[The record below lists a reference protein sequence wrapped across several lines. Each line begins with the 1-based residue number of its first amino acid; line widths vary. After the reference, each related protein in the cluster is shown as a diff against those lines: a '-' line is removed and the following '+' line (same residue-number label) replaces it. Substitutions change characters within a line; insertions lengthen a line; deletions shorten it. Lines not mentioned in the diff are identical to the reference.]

1 VPEIDTDVPEATAL
15 EMYRKMTEIR
25 LFEKRAYDL
34 FLQNLVKGTTH
45 LGTGQ
50 EAVAAGVSQAMND
63 DDYMFVTYRGH
74 NHVLARGTPMTP
86 VMAELLGREN
96 GLMHGK
102 GGSMH
107 LLDVSRGILGA
118 YAIIGAQLVIA
129 NGSAWSALYRGTGQ
143 VTVCFLGDGATNIGA
158 FHEALNLA
166 AVWRLPVVF
175 ICENNQYM
183 EYTSIGSVT
192 AVPRPA
198 ADRAASYGLE
208 PVVVDGNDVEAVYH
222 TAQAAID
229 RARDG
234 GGPSLIEAVTYRHG
248 GHSRADPGKYR
259 PAEEVKE
266 WLARDPL
273 PAYRAILIGRGV
285 DEAVLDAIDK
295 AAREAVD
302 RATEEAKA
310 GPEPRLDLA
319 GTNVWADGG
328 HAWRN

>member
-1 VPEIDTDVPEATAL
+1 
-15 EMYRKMTEIR
+15 
-25 LFEKRAYDL
+25 
-34 FLQNLVKGTTH
+34 
-45 LGTGQ
+45 
-50 EAVAAGVSQAMND
+50 MNA
-63 DDYMFVTYRGH
+63 DDYTFTTYRGH

-107 LLDVSRGILGA
+107 LLDVSHGILGA

-129 NGSAWSALYRGTGQ
+129 NGSAWSAQHRGTKQ

-166 AVWRLPVVF
+166 AVWKLPVIF

-183 EYTSIGSVT
+183 EYTAIGTVT

-208 PVVVDGNDVEAVYH
+208 PIVVDGNDVEAVYH
-222 TAQAAID
+222 TAQTAIA

-234 GGPSLIEAVTYRHG
+234 RGPSLVEALTYRHG

-273 PAYRAILIGRGV
+273 PAYRQVLIGRGV
-285 DEAVLDAIDK
+285 DEATLDAIDK
-295 AAREAVD
+295 HARDAVD

-310 GPEPRLDLA
+310 GAEPRLELA
-319 GTNVWADGG
+319 ETNVWADGG
-328 HAWRN
+328 HSWRN

>member
-1 VPEIDTDVPEATAL
+1 MPDLDSAISEATAL

-25 LFEKRAYDL
+25 LFEKRAYNL
-34 FLQNLVKGTTH
+34 FMQNLVKGTTH

-63 DDYMFVTYRGH
+63 DDYMFTTYRGH

-129 NGSAWSALYRGTGQ
+129 NGSAWSAQHRGTRQ

-166 AVWRLPVVF
+166 AVWKLPVIF

-183 EYTSIGSVT
+183 EYTAIGTVT

-208 PVVVDGNDVEAVYH
+208 PVVIDGNDVEADYR
-222 TAQAAID
+222 TAQAAIA

-234 GGPSLIEAVTYRHG
+234 GGPSLIEALTYRHG

-259 PAEEVKE
+259 PEAEVKE
-266 WLARDPL
+266 CLARDPL
-273 PAYRAILIGRGV
+273 PAYRRVLIGRGV
-285 DEAVLDAIDK
+285 DEATLDAIDK
-295 AAREAVD
+295 NARDAVD

-310 GPEPRLDLA
+310 GAEPRLELA
-319 GTNVWADGG
+319 ETNVWADGG
-328 HAWRN
+328 HSWRN